1 MASSAQR
8 SVSNSYYGRR
18 TSNYETGDFQ
28 LAESVYGGAAELPFH
43 EHDNPHFCL
52 VLSGSYVEKLADDE
66 AERRPGDLM
75 FYPAGA
81 GHAERHRVRGRHF
94 LIELGPAL
102 GALLEGSRERVVWT
116 STRGATRTEATRL
129 FAAFRGA
136 EGPAPALPEL
146 VRSLVD
152 SALSRSEKRGPR
164 RSWLTEVERWLRE
177 TEAARPDLDSLARR
191 AGVHPV
197 YLGRAFRAAFGCS
210 PGEYL
215 RRLRVER
222 AQRALGDCNSQL
234 ADVAYASGFCDQ
246 SHLNRVFKR
255 QIGTTPG
262 RYQRLAAPS

>member
-1 MASSAQR
+1 MTSTSQK
-8 SVSNSYYGRR
+8 SVSNSYYGQRAR
-18 TSNYETGDFQ
+18 NYETGDFQ

-43 EHDNPHFCL
+43 EHGNPHFCL
-52 VLSGSYVEKLADDE
+52 VLSGNYSEKLVDGE
-66 AERRPGDLM
+66 TERRPGDLM

-94 LIELGPAL
+94 LIELGPKLA
-102 GALLEGSRERVVWT
+102 ALLEGSSERVVWT

-136 EGPAPALPEL
+136 QAPSRSLTEL
-146 VRSLVD
+146 VRRLVD
-152 SALSRSEKRGPR
+152 SAMRRPEKDVSC
-164 RSWLTEVERWLRE
+164 RSWLVEVEKWLRE
-177 TEAARPDLDSLARR
+177 SDAARPDLDSLARR

-222 AQRALGDCNSQL
+222 AQRALGDSGAEL

-262 RYQRLAAPS
+262 RYKTLAAPS